1 MKRIKTKNIF
11 IAAFILITDSLI
23 IAILVETFLASG

>member
-1 MKRIKTKNIF
+1 MKRIKAKDMF

-23 IAILVETFLASG
+23 IAILVETFLTSG